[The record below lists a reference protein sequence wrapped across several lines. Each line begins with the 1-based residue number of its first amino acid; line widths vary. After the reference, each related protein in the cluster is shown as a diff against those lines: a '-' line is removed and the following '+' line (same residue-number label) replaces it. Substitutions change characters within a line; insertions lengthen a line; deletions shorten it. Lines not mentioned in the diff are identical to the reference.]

1 MSYFHEQPSDLS
13 NSDWV
18 KYILINTLKVYL
30 DNFFTFILISLIPVG
45 IFTILRY
52 LFIPQIN
59 ELNQNELNGIQLF
72 LFGLIFIV
80 GFFISVLATAA
91 LSVKVHS
98 IKIGN
103 KLSVIN
109 CYLSVWNKIVS
120 LSIANLVYFVLFFAA
135 VLLSLT
141 IFGLPLLFLLMIN
154 FCFFNQMIL
163 FENMGPIESFS
174 GSYELVKKFRLRIF
188 FVIVLVL
195 ILLLFTYFLIWILG
209 PEFSLIN
216 NLMLNIVEVIIFPIT
231 GIIPITG
238 ITTMLIYLDIKQRK
252 QTNT

>member
-72 LFGLIFIV
+72 LFGLIFIF

-135 VLLSLT
+135 ALLSLT

-163 FENMGPIESFS
+163 FESMGPIESFS
-174 GSYELVKKFRLRIF
+174 GSYELVKRFRIRIF
-188 FVIVLVL
+188 FVILLVL

>member
-109 CYLSVWNKIVS
+109 CYLSVWDKIVS

-163 FENMGPIESFS
+163 FDNMGPIESFS

-216 NLMLNIVEVIIFPIT
+216 NLMLKMVEVIIFPIT

>member
-30 DNFFTFILISLIPVG
+30 DNFFIFILISLIPVG

-72 LFGLIFIV
+72 LFGLIFIF

-135 VLLSLT
+135 ALLSLT

-163 FENMGPIESFS
+163 FESMGPIESFS
-174 GSYELVKKFRLRIF
+174 GSYELVKKFRIRIF
-188 FVIVLVL
+188 FVILLVL

>member
-109 CYLSVWNKIVS
+109 CYLSVWDKIVS

-174 GSYELVKKFRLRIF
+174 G
-188 FVIVLVL
+188 
-195 ILLLFTYFLIWILG
+195 
-209 PEFSLIN
+209 
-216 NLMLNIVEVIIFPIT
+216 
-231 GIIPITG
+231 
-238 ITTMLIYLDIKQRK
+238 IY
-252 QTNT
+252 

>member
-72 LFGLIFIV
+72 LFGLIFIF

-135 VLLSLT
+135 ALLSLT

-163 FENMGPIESFS
+163 FESMGPIESFS
-174 GSYELVKKFRLRIF
+174 GSYELVKKFRIRIF
-188 FVIVLVL
+188 FVILLVL